1 MIKTPIR
8 NLHSDKL
15 VPPRFCDVV
24 IEDGK
29 VFLEKKLDKNKY
41 ERIPWED
48 VVYQVETAKARNQK
62 IKKLP
67 HLVT

>member
-29 VFLEKKLDKNKY
+29 VFLEKSWI
-41 ERIPWED
+41 R
-48 VVYQVETAKARNQK
+48 TST
-62 IKKLP
+62 KKFPGRMLF
-67 HLVT
+67 TR